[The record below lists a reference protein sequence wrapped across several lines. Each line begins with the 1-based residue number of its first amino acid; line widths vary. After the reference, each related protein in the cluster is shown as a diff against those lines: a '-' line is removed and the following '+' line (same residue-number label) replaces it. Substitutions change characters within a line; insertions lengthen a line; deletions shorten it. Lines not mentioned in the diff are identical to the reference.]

1 MKVNELKKRLDEI
14 GVSEDVYSIMFGGL
28 PNERLCIVKEEM
40 WKVYYS
46 ERGRR
51 SGEKFFETEEEACE
65 YFFELLKRCDSNS
78 AKFYQKR

>member
-14 GVSEDVYSIMFGGL
+14 GVSEDIYSIMFGGL

-51 SGEKFFETEEEACE
+51 TGEKFFVTEEEACE
-65 YFFELLKRCDSNS
+65 YFLELLSNKGDHHNKIC
-78 AKFYQKR
+78 ADT

>member
-28 PNERLCIVKEEM
+28 PNERLCIVKEEI
-40 WKVYYS
+40 
-46 ERGRR
+46 
-51 SGEKFFETEEEACE
+51 CE